1 MNLSIIKTGSE
12 YVALSRWVKS
22 AIACI
27 ALFSFPLSAEISL
40 HLAHNIDLSN
50 NAILEMYQDENG
62 YMWIGT
68 YDGLNLYN
76 GKNTY
81 VFRFEPNNKYTLC
94 SNIINKITYGGEGY
108 LWVSTSMGLNR
119 FALKDRKVTESY
131 TEYPECLNVAADS
144 MGNTLIVK
152 QKDFISCY
160 SPAKGSFQDVHMQ
173 GMNEGDVKVLFAV
186 GEKQFC
192 LLTGDGCLKE
202 VRPDF
207 ESLPITLNIKDDIIH
222 DKEVDRAYY
231 VSDILYFVDVDNGL
245 YSYNIKDRKKKY
257 IADRTGW
264 MEQYGKLSR
273 IALFHSDVYLVFRNG
288 LLLNIDRPEDIQSF
302 DVSLFCALPDRK
314 QDILWIGTDGQGVQM
329 YYDKYNRF
337 SGIKLENLPIVMR
350 NPVRSIYTED
360 EKTVWFG
367 TKGNG
372 FVRVEDYDSYGK
384 GKIPADKIT
393 HFTMANGLASDRVY
407 CFRKSN
413 YYPWVWI
420 GTEGPGLSYY
430 SLLDKKVHTLT
441 GNADTKIQYVHA
453 IREVNDSTLWLATT
467 GYGLLEV
474 KIGKSGSELVIKYV
488 ESFVLEKDGKICN
501 EFHSMNYDDETS
513 MLYLGSRGGYG
524 LVCFNLIS
532 KQYEFIPMNNAG
544 NRAVG
549 DVLCMCYSQDST
561 FYLGASSGM
570 TQMKLHANNLAE
582 VHQYSKAD
590 GMKNDMVHGILED
603 PDGCIW
609 LSTNKGLTKYNP
621 HNRFFHNY
629 GSPDL
634 PVTEFSDDAY
644 WECPYTG
651 KLFFG
656 GINGLVWVDPQNDR
670 QENYKPDLH
679 FFELKMGDETH
690 GLYDYVTDQ
699 KTGYVSI
706 PPDIST
712 FSISFVATD
721 YIHGENYEYSYLL
734 ENYNTSWTELQKDN
748 QVSFTKLPYDN
759 YVLKVRYKND
769 VFDSDAKEYLLHIR
783 VLPPWYLSTWAMTI
797 YCLLFMAVCSGIFCW
812 VRFRISEKQSEVARK
827 IREEQKEQL
836 YEAKLNFFANITHE
850 LCTPLTLINGVN
862 DYIKGA
868 AGRSADGKLE
878 KYARILGENVT
889 SLNELIQEILDFRKI
904 EEAGFSRLHIKKV
917 SVSSLVQKQCE
928 LFMPVAEQNNIS
940 FTVSGLDVPLY
951 WNTDV
956 AGLKTI
962 MRNLVSNAFK
972 YTKRDGAVR
981 VSVRTENGSL
991 IIQVYNT
998 GKGIGESDLQ
1008 TIFDRFR
1015 ILGDLEVNNYTQM
1028 TSRNGLGLFI
1038 CHSLVQLLRGEI
1050 KVDSKEGE
1058 YAEFTVILPLL
1069 EAEEE
1074 SVEEETLE
1082 KSGQTAV
1089 STVVQ
1094 PSASPVTG
1102 EAAVKT
1108 DKPVILVVDDNRDI
1122 VWLIKETL
1130 SSEYTVLEAFRAEEA
1145 LTLMDR
1151 QSPDL
1156 IITDIMMPSMDGFE
1170 FISRL
1175 KADKFTRHIPLII
1188 VSAKVSDR
1196 EQAEG
1201 LDLGADAYLT
1211 KPFSAVVLHSVVNRL
1226 MATKKE
1232 LKDYYYSPESAY
1244 EQSGG
1249 QLIHQEDK
1257 EFMDSVTAII
1267 RDNLTQEALRPE
1279 FIADKLGMN
1288 SRALYRRFKKISP
1301 LTPTDFIKDYRL
1313 THAAQLLVTTNL
1325 SVQEIIYQVGISN
1338 KSYFY
1343 REFSQKYQ
1351 MTPRQY
1357 RQRE

>member
-1 MNLSIIKTGSE
+1 MNLSIIKTGSN
-12 YVALSRWVKS
+12 YAVLFRLVKS
-22 AIACI
+22 VIACI
-27 ALFSFPLSAEISL
+27 ALFSFPLSAKISL
-40 HLAHNIDLSN
+40 HLANNIDLSN

-144 MGNTLIVK
+144 VGNTLIVK

-160 SPAKGSFQDVHMQ
+160 SPAKGSFQDVHMR
-173 GMNEGDVKVLFAV
+173 GMNEEDVKVLFVA
-186 GEKQFC
+186 GEKQFFI
-192 LLTGDGCLKE
+192 LTGEGCLKE
-202 VRPDF
+202 IRPDF

-231 VSDILYFVDVDNGL
+231 VSDILYFVDVENCL
-245 YSYNIKDRKKKY
+245 FSYNVKDRKKKY
-257 IADRTGW
+257 IANLTGW
-264 MEQYGKLSR
+264 MNQYGKLSR

-288 LLLNIDRPEDIQSF
+288 LLLNIDKPEDIQFF
-302 DVSLFCALPDRK
+302 DVSLFCAVPDRK

-393 HFTMANGLASDRVY
+393 HFTTANGLTSDRVY
-407 CFRKSN
+407 CFRKSD
-413 YYPWVWI
+413 YYPRVWI

-441 GNADTKIQYVHA
+441 GNADTKIRYVHA

-467 GYGLLEV
+467 GYGVLEV
-474 KIGKSGSELVIKYV
+474 KIDKSKNEPTIKYV

-524 LVCFNLIS
+524 LVRFNLIS

-570 TQMKLHANNLAE
+570 TQMKLHANNPAE

-590 GMKNDMVHGILED
+590 GMKNDMVHGVLED

-634 PVTEFSDDAY
+634 LVTEFSDDAY

-679 FFELKMGDETH
+679 FFELKMGDETQ
-690 GLYDYVTDQ
+690 GLYDYVTDR
-699 KTGYVSI
+699 KTGYVTI
-706 PPDIST
+706 PPNIST

-769 VFDSDAKEYLLHIR
+769 VFDSDAKEYLLQIR
-783 VLPPWYLSTWAMTI
+783 VLPPWYLSSWALFF
-797 YCLLFMAVCSGIFCW
+797 YCLLLAAICSGIFCW
-812 VRFRISEKQSEVARK
+812 VRFRISQRQSEVARK

-862 DYIKGA
+862 DYIKNS

-878 KYARILGENVT
+878 KYTRILGENVT

-917 SVSSLVQKQCE
+917 SVGNLVQKLCE
-928 LFMPVAEQNNIS
+928 SFVPVAEQNNIS
-940 FTVSGLDVPLY
+940 FTVSGLDVPVY

-972 YTKRDGAVR
+972 YTKREGTVR
-981 VSVRTENGSL
+981 VSIRTENGSL

-1015 ILGDLEVNNYTQM
+1015 VLGDLEVNNYTQM

-1074 SVEEETLE
+1074 SMEEEAPE
-1082 KSGQTAV
+1082 KSGQAV
-1089 STVVQ
+1089 IPTVVQ
-1094 PSASPVTG
+1094 PFASPVTG
-1102 EAAVKT
+1102 EAIVKT

-1145 LTLMDR
+1145 LALMDR
-1151 QSPDL
+1151 QTPDL
-1156 IITDIMMPSMDGFE
+1156 IITDIMMPSMDGFA
-1170 FISRL
+1170 FISRI

-1226 MATKKE
+1226 VTNKKE

-1257 EFMDSVTAII
+1257 EFMDSVMAII

-1351 MTPRQY
+1351 MTPGQY
-1357 RQRE
+1357 RQRK